1 MSRSLDLLVSLSI
14 SVGCLVGC
22 SPAEAE
28 GDGDSTSTSSST
40 STSETETTTTPETE
54 TETETG
60 TDTDGDAR
68 PARLLVTSDW
78 RAHRLSLLDYAA
90 LQDGAASREA
100 ALWKTIDLPDHE
112 PGPLEAELSPD
123 GSLIVVAVGPG
134 FFATQAG
141 TLVGAGPGAV
151 PEGGALLI
159 VEVDSGAIVAELA
172 TAQYPMGVA
181 FTDDGSA
188 VWTANYGGNGQ
199 SGTTVSHID
208 LTSMSIVEEID
219 VGPGPEQLDIAGGHA
234 IVNIAGDGTIR
245 TFDIADAAAS
255 LSAGVAVSG
264 DPSWVLLLPGGQRA
278 VSINSLGPPGYS
290 LLDTSDVLAPAVLD
304 TIEVVGIPYA
314 GTFGPTDSQIVMTTI
329 AGGNVAVQ
337 LFETETGELLEQI
350 DVPVLG
356 FPLGVV
362 FDAEISTA
370 WVPVPGANVLVAAE
384 FGAGTYRELD
394 WQNVPGPTYVSLEA
408 P

>member
-1 MSRSLDLLVSLSI
+1 MSRSLDLVVSLSL
-14 SVGCLVGC
+14 GCLAGC
-22 SPAEAE
+22 SPAAQD
-28 GDGDSTSTSSST
+28 DGDSTSTSTSSSSSST
-40 STSETETTTTPETE
+40 ETGTTTTTPETE
-54 TETETG
+54 TETG
-60 TDTDGDAR
+60 TDTDNDPR

-90 LQDGAASREA
+90 LQDGAESREA

-219 VGPGPEQLDIAGGHA
+219 VGPGPEQLDIAGSHA
-234 IVNIAGDGTIR
+234 IVNIASDGTIR
-245 TFDIADAAAS
+245 TFDITDAAAS
-255 LSAGVAVSG
+255 LSTGVAVSG
-264 DPSWVLLLPGGQRA
+264 DPSWVLLLPGDQRA

-290 LLDTSDVLAPAVLD
+290 LLDTSDVLAPVVVD

-350 DVPVLG
+350 DVQVLG

-362 FDAEISTA
+362 FDAETSTA

-394 WQNVPGPTYVSLEA
+394 WQDVPGPTYVSLE
-408 P
+408 